1 MKVKIMF
8 FEVIGTDPALRRGI
22 DSAQGKVILMGYM
35 FDVEGF
41 YERFVSKVRE
51 YDDQIPDAFFEK
63 SETFARRKHIETLAT
78 AMNEWFFE

>member
-1 MKVKIMF
+1 
-8 FEVIGTDPALRRGI
+8 
-22 DSAQGKVILMGYM
+22 MGYM